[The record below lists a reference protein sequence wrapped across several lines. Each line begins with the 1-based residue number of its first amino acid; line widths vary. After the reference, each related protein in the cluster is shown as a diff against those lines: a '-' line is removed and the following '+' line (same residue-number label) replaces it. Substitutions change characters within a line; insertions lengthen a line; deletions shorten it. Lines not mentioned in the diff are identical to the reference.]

1 MKRNSGLV
9 IVLGCMAL
17 ALSACGDSGESR
29 APSPPGSSNPPP
41 TGEPP
46 PEEPSGDLTVAVNAR
61 DAFGATVPDAE
72 ILLLYSS
79 GTGFWETGVRTDA
92 HGSATID
99 RAPDNAYAVILAA
112 EGLYGS
118 TYEATEADDKL
129 MLFDVTLHP
138 SSSLSPGV
146 GRVEITDVSADATR
160 LTFSARLY
168 IIETYADELPW
179 YWSGIDVLPCESC
192 IEGPG
197 NFSAAYTGQTLTDEA
212 VEPDSVSEPLAI
224 GLLLDQGA
232 SVMIHDLADKRLL
245 GAKYLPT
252 RLAAED
258 MMALAAFAADD
269 AGTGQAS
276 LLPSQPV
283 TIFPVD
289 SPSFTS
295 DGRSYFPAIESLA
308 TLEGGGSPLYDALG
322 EMVSFTDSA
331 APADS
336 RRAVVAVS
344 SYGAGDCGDLA
355 ECSAAQQ
362 ALLEQSESTGVGI
375 VSIELADPIGRF
387 DSKRLGPLAQA
398 EQGTVFWANDADQIP
413 TILGRLPEVLDGRH
427 TAIDVTIQLA
437 SPVAGAFAPGNTVD
451 GTLRVMVCPWDCD
464 LPMSFPFG
472 LRVPLR

>member
-1 MKRNSGLV
+1 
-9 IVLGCMAL
+9 
-17 ALSACGDSGESR
+17 
-29 APSPPGSSNPPP
+29 
-41 TGEPP
+41 
-46 PEEPSGDLTVAVNAR
+46 VNAR
-61 DAFGATVPDAE
+61 DAFGAAVPDAE

-92 HGSATID
+92 NGSATID
-99 RAPDNAYAVILAA
+99 RAPDNTYAVVLAA
-112 EGLYGS
+112 EDLFGS
-118 TYEATEADDKL
+118 AYEVTEADDEL
-129 MLFDVTLHP
+129 MIFDVTLHP
-138 SSSLSPGV
+138 SSSLSPGM

-168 IIETYADELPW
+168 VIETYADELPW
-179 YWSGIDVLPCESC
+179 YWGRIDMLPCEAC

-197 NFSAAYTGQTLTDEA
+197 GFSAGYTGQTLGDEA
-212 VEPDSVSEPLAI
+212 VEPNPVSEPLAI
-224 GLLLDQGA
+224 GLLLDQGQ
-232 SVMIHDLADKRLL
+232 SVMIDDLEDKRLL
-245 GAKYLPT
+245 AAKYLPT

-258 MMALAAFAADD
+258 MMVLAAFAADD

-289 SPSFTS
+289 SPSFTT

-331 APADS
+331 APVDR

-344 SYGAGDCGDLA
+344 SHGAGDCGDLG
-355 ECSAAQQ
+355 ECGAAQQ
-362 ALLEQSESTGVGI
+362 ALLEQSASTGVAV
-375 VSIELADPIGRF
+375 VSIQLADPIGQF

-398 EQGTVFWANDADQIP
+398 RHGAVFWARDADQIP

-427 TAIDVTIQLA
+427 TAIDVTIQLE
-437 SPVAGAFAPGNTVD
+437 SHVAGAFAPGNAVD
-451 GTLRVMVCPWDCD
+451 GRLQVMVCPWDCD
-464 LPMSFPFG
+464 LAMSFPFG